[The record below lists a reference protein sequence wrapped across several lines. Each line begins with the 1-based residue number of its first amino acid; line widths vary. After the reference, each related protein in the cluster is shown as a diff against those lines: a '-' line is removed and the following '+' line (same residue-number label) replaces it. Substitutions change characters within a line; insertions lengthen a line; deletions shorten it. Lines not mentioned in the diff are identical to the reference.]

1 MPRRHV
7 RVDHE
12 LFLQLEVLL
21 PEEPTDD
28 LPSQGQF
35 ISRDL
40 VLALAEVEERW
51 DELPAVSP
59 DGSLRTLIARGV
71 LVYALS
77 IVGHEQPDRS
87 IVLLRITI
95 QPHPPANII
104 DPDEHDE
111 R

>member
-12 LFLQLEVLL
+12 LFLQLEGLL
-21 PEEPTDD
+21 PEEPTHD

-40 VLALAEVEERW
+40 MLALDDIEERW
-51 DELPAVSP
+51 DELPAVTP

-77 IVGHEQPDRS
+77 IVGQEQPDRS
-87 IVLLRITI
+87 VLLLRITI
-95 QPHPPANII
+95 QPHPPEDT

-111 R
+111 Q